1 MQTNIAMTPKV
12 IVNIRTDCEEL
23 ISNVRFQPR
32 AILIKTEIN
41 DRELQKFINK
51 TGDKYDE

>member
-1 MQTNIAMTPKV
+1 MTPKV

-41 DRELQKFINK
+41 DRELQKFLNK
-51 TGDKYDE
+51 TGDKYDA